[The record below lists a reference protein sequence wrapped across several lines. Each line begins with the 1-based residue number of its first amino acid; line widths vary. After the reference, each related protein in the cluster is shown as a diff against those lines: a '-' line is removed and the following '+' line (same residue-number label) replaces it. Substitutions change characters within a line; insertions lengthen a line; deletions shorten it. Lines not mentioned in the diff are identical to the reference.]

1 MSAGRQSAA
10 VTPPPLKQKTFG
22 FGNIINYKLQQLSNY
37 NLDRAS
43 GNTFSDLMLVKLT
56 RKITNRVVDPIGIF
70 LHQYRTS
77 SNGASIHL

>member
-22 FGNIINYKLQQLSNY
+22 FGNIINFKLQQLSNY

-43 GNTFSDLMLVKLT
+43 ANTFSD
-56 RKITNRVVDPIGIF
+56 PF
-70 LHQYRTS
+70 L
-77 SNGASIHL
+77 